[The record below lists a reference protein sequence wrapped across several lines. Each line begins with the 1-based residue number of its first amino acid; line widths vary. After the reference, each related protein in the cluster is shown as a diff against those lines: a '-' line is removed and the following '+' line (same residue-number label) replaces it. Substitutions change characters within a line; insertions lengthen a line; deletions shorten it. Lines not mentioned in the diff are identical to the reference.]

1 MNDFYEQPIPW
12 APDAEAGVLSAI
24 LMDNN
29 AFDNV
34 ADVVTAD
41 AFHDERAGIVFAA
54 IAGLVMAGKP
64 ADVLTVHEAVS
75 LRGISLAD
83 LNAYAQAAS
92 SARHARHYAQ
102 IVAEKHL
109 SRRLLTAADD
119 VKTVAFDFAQPV
131 QDRIGQAQSMLEQLQ
146 DKAAKGRPQPI
157 QDFIAGAI
165 DRIQA
170 FADGDVAPGIPTRI
184 PSIDRRLGGGLKGG
198 KQMILAARPSVG
210 KSSLAEQICVNIAMD
225 GHPAA
230 MFSMEMSSQE
240 MTDRAICSIGRVDME
255 RYSLGKLEPEEWT
268 RFSEA
273 IEQMRNIPI
282 FFDEQPAMTLPEI
295 AAKARMLKRKN
306 GIKLLVLDYIQL
318 CGTTNPK
325 LSRHHQLEELSRGLK
340 ALAKQLDISI
350 LTLSQLNREVE
361 KRTSGRP
368 QLSDLKESGA
378 IEEDADVV
386 MLMWCQ
392 EKKDGYQLNGLDMAK
407 VRGGRTGQVALHFEG
422 QYQRWHESTESLNQ
436 AKKGSY
442 GGEL

>member
-1 MNDFYEQPIPW
+1 
-12 APDAEAGVLSAI
+12 
-24 LMDNN
+24 
-29 AFDNV
+29 
-34 ADVVTAD
+34 
-41 AFHDERAGIVFAA
+41 
-54 IAGLVMAGKP
+54 
-64 ADVLTVHEAVS
+64 
-75 LRGISLAD
+75 
-83 LNAYAQAAS
+83 
-92 SARHARHYAQ
+92 
-102 IVAEKHL
+102 
-109 SRRLLTAADD
+109 
-119 VKTVAFDFAQPV
+119 
-131 QDRIGQAQSMLEQLQ
+131 
-146 DKAAKGRPQPI
+146 
-157 QDFIAGAI
+157 
-165 DRIQA
+165 
-170 FADGDVAPGIPTRI
+170 
-184 PSIDRRLGGGLKGG
+184 
-198 KQMILAARPSVG
+198 
-210 KSSLAEQICVNIAMD
+210 
-225 GHPAA
+225 
-230 MFSMEMSSQE
+230 
-240 MTDRAICSIGRVDME
+240 ME